1 MDTFIPRKVQG
12 GMAGECAMENAV
24 GMAAMVKADRLQM
37 QVIARELSARLQT
50 EVVVG
55 GVEANM
61 AIAGALTTPG
71 CAAPL
76 AILDLGAGSTDAA
89 IVNAEGQITAVHL
102 AGAGNMVSLLIKT
115 ELGLEDLSLAEAIKK
130 YPLAKVESL
139 FSIRHENGAV
149 EFFREALSPAVF
161 AKVVYIREGE
171 LVPID
176 NASPLEKIRLV
187 RRQAKEK
194 VFVTNCLRALRQVS
208 PGGSIRDIAFVVLV
222 GGSSLDF
229 EIPQLITEALSH
241 YGVVAGQGNIRGNR
255 RAAQCGRHRA
265 GTGRSG
271 ELNGRSR
278 QPLSLTC
285 YFRMPIMNQTST
297 LTGQCVAEFLGTGL
311 LIFFGAGCVA
321 ALRVAGASFGQWEIS
336 IIWGLGVA
344 MAIYLTAGVS
354 GAHLNPAV
362 TIALWLFACFER
374 RKVLPFIVAQTA
386 GAFCAAALVYGLYR
400 QLFLDLEQSQ
410 HIVRGT
416 AASLN
421 LAGVFSTYPHPH
433 ITFIQAFAVETTIT
447 AILMAMI
454 MALTDDGNG
463 IPRGPLAPLLIG
475 LLIAVIGASMGPL
488 TGFAL
493 NPARDFG
500 PKLFTSLAGWGSIAF
515 TGGLAIP
522 YFLVPLL
529 APVVGAII
537 GAFLYRKLIGHH
549 LPCECG
555 IDE

>member
-1 MDTFIPRKVQG
+1 M
-12 GMAGECAMENAV
+12 
-24 GMAAMVKADRLQM
+24 
-37 QVIARELSARLQT
+37 
-50 EVVVG
+50 
-55 GVEANM
+55 
-61 AIAGALTTPG
+61 
-71 CAAPL
+71 
-76 AILDLGAGSTDAA
+76 
-89 IVNAEGQITAVHL
+89 
-102 AGAGNMVSLLIKT
+102 
-115 ELGLEDLSLAEAIKK
+115 
-130 YPLAKVESL
+130 
-139 FSIRHENGAV
+139 
-149 EFFREALSPAVF
+149 
-161 AKVVYIREGE
+161 
-171 LVPID
+171 
-176 NASPLEKIRLV
+176 
-187 RRQAKEK
+187 
-194 VFVTNCLRALRQVS
+194 
-208 PGGSIRDIAFVVLV
+208 
-222 GGSSLDF
+222 
-229 EIPQLITEALSH
+229 
-241 YGVVAGQGNIRGNR
+241 
-255 RAAQCGRHRA
+255 
-265 GTGRSG
+265 
-271 ELNGRSR
+271 
-278 QPLSLTC
+278 
-285 YFRMPIMNQTST
+285 MNQTSS

-416 AASLN
+416 VASLN

-433 ITFIQAFAVETTIT
+433 ITFWQAFAVETTIT

-500 PKLFTSLAGWGSIAF
+500 PKLFTSLAGWGAIAF
-515 TGGLAIP
+515 TGGQSIP
-522 YFLVPLL
+522 YFWVPLL
-529 APVVGAII
+529 APVVGAIM
-537 GAFLYRKLIGHH
+537 GAFLYRELIGHH
-549 LPCECG
+549 LPCECAVN
-555 IDE
+555 D